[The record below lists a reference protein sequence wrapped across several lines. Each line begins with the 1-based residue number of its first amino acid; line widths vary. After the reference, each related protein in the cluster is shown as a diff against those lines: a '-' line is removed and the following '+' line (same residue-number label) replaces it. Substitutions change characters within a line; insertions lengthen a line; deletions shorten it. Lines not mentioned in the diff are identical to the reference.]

1 MAVALTETA
10 TEGGVCTAP
19 ATEGGVCTAED
30 TDERTDTQL
39 LRLLLRL
46 SLPPAGVP
54 QKKMHS
60 PAAQTSSTSYHP
72 PFESKEK
79 SRKEASTQRAHHEG
93 PEAGTSLCQPAEE
106 HEPGR

>member
-10 TEGGVCTAP
+10 TEGGVRTAP

-46 SLPPAGVP
+46 SLPPAGATATEENALTGCANLLDELS
-54 QKKMHS
+54 S
-60 PAAQTSSTSYHP
+60 PV
-72 PFESKEK
+72 
-79 SRKEASTQRAHHEG
+79 
-93 PEAGTSLCQPAEE
+93 
-106 HEPGR
+106 